1 MRDDKPM
8 PSPGHPINLIPI
20 SAHTRRTFPFF
31 LVYTET
37 ITVRITVTITGID
50 KISTLY
56 STGFIRVEFIKH
68 DTCTLHRKTA
78 SVRVITVAT
87 AFNHD
92 RSLVF
97 RARRARETEQRLRGR
112 RPASATYTLPAS
124 AARQKQTNTVPRRI
138 HPQHPP
144 RCRLEVK

>member
-1 MRDDKPM
+1 
-8 PSPGHPINLIPI
+8 
-20 SAHTRRTFPFF
+20 
-31 LVYTET
+31 
-37 ITVRITVTITGID
+37 VTITGID

-97 RARRARETEQRLRGR
+97 RARRSRETEQRVRGR
-112 RPASATYTLPAS
+112 SPASATYTLN
-124 AARQKQTNTVPRRI
+124 ARSRPILYPVAYNRNTLSLPKVYS
-138 HPQHPP
+138 
-144 RCRLEVK
+144 